1 MTVALVGARNGDVLV
16 ERDGTNLC
24 ALHKDEVDAGLLAM
38 LLGEEANVLAVF
50 QKAKVHVKAVE
61 RQKSLAGV
69 EVDRCGIAEQ
79 LVNQRRRKNVG
90 LPHALPGFKS
100 AEGAELVDQ
109 VFGLLGLHAVDA
121 AQDLGAV
128 LGKAVDAGI
137 SGNLVADRNVLLR
150 IPDVVTQGFA
160 LLCNL
165 DGQRVLRR
173 IVDDAVVVGLLDK
186 LFVIGQAG
194 FTFLGLIVL

>member
-1 MTVALVGARNGDVLV
+1 MTVALGGTRNGDVLV
-16 ERDGTNLC
+16 ERDGTNLR

-38 LLGEEANVLAVF
+38 LLGEEANVLAIF
-50 QKAKVHVKAVE
+50 QEAKVHVKTIE

-69 EVDRCGIAEQ
+69 EVNRRSIAEQ
-79 LVNQRRRKNVG
+79 LVDQWRRKNIG
-90 LPHALPGFKS
+90 LSHALPGFKS

-121 AQDLGAV
+121 AQNLGAV

-137 SGNLVADRNVLLR
+137 PGNLVADRDVLFR
-150 IPDVVTQGFA
+150 VPDVIAQGLA
-160 LLCNL
+160 LLCDL
-165 DGQRVLRR
+165 DGQGVLRR

-186 LFVIGQAG
+186 LFVIRQAG
-194 FTFLGLIVL
+194 FTFFGLIVL

>member
-1 MTVALVGARNGDVLV
+1 MTVALVGTRNGDVLV
-16 ERDGTNLC
+16 ERDGTNLR
-24 ALHKDEVDAGLLAM
+24 ALHKDEVDAGLLAV
-38 LLGEEANVLAVF
+38 LVGEEANVLAVF
-50 QKAKVHVKAVE
+50 QKAEVHVKVIE
-61 RQKSLAGV
+61 RQNSLADV
-69 EVDRCGIAEQ
+69 KANRCGVAEQ
-79 LVNQRRRKNVG
+79 LVDQRRRKNVG

-121 AQDLGAV
+121 AQNLGAV
-128 LGKAVDAGI
+128 VGKAFDAGI
-137 SGNLVADRNVLLR
+137 PGNLVADRDVLLWV
-150 IPDVVTQGFA
+150 PDVVAQGFA

-165 DGQRVLRR
+165 DSQGVLRR

-194 FTFLGLIVL
+194 LTFLRLIVL